1 MLHLPHSSLRSGQK
15 LQLSGSK
22 SESNRALILQAL
34 YPTLQIQNLSTADD
48 TLLLAKALQ
57 SNEEIIDIHHA
68 GTAMRFLTAY
78 FAAQEGREVLLTG
91 SSRMK
96 ERPIGVLVEALRQMG
111 ADIRYVENDGF
122 PPLCI
127 RGKKLSAAT
136 VRILGHLSSQYLSAL
151 LLIAPALPH
160 GLHLQ
165 LVGKVTSMP
174 YLKMTLSFLSHCL
187 GEAYVKVSW
196 PDIHI
201 APLGKAP
208 LAHPYC
214 EIESDWSSASYGYS
228 FIALSPIG
236 TTLQLSS
243 LKPNSLQGDSALIQL
258 YEPLG
263 VKSTFV
269 GNTLHLRKVAEAV
282 PFLETD
288 LNPTPDLAQTLAVTC
303 LGLGI
308 ACHLT
313 GLHTLKIK
321 ETDRLQALYNE
332 MTKLGGTVHISD
344 DSLKLSAGA
353 SLRTGITIHTYHDH
367 RMAMAFAPLMLKTSL
382 NIEDEAVVSKS
393 YPAFWEDV
401 QKLQIKK

>member
-1 MLHLPHSSLRSGQK
+1 M
-15 LQLSGSK
+15 
-22 SESNRALILQAL
+22 
-34 YPTLQIQNLSTADD
+34 
-48 TLLLAKALQ
+48 
-57 SNEEIIDIHHA
+57 
-68 GTAMRFLTAY
+68 
-78 FAAQEGREVLLTG
+78 
-91 SSRMK
+91 
-96 ERPIGVLVEALRQMG
+96 
-111 ADIRYVENDGF
+111 
-122 PPLCI
+122 
-127 RGKKLSAAT
+127 
-136 VRILGHLSSQYLSAL
+136 
-151 LLIAPALPH
+151 
-160 GLHLQ
+160 
-165 LVGKVTSMP
+165 
-174 YLKMTLSFLSHCL
+174 
-187 GEAYVKVSW
+187 
-196 PDIHI
+196 
-201 APLGKAP
+201 
-208 LAHPYC
+208 
-214 EIESDWSSASYGYS
+214 
-228 FIALSPIG
+228 
-236 TTLQLSS
+236 
-243 LKPNSLQGDSALIQL
+243 QGDSALIQL

-263 VKSTFV
+263 VESTFV

-282 PFLETD
+282 PSLETD